1 MPAAPSIPPPAAAES
16 SESSSGGL
24 GHLHRL
30 SMEVEEST
38 LAALHAVR
46 GRGESNT
53 GSNDGEGKESQDA
66 RGNERNERKEVREAK
81 QTQEVPQP
89 PEPVVSIVQVRLY
102 TIPKI
107 GVGGCMPVFKVTN
120 GEEEYKSNDFCK
132 PKAMVKVRSKVV
144 YDHYHCTNGL

>member
-1 MPAAPSIPPPAAAES
+1 
-16 SESSSGGL
+16 
-24 GHLHRL
+24 
-30 SMEVEEST
+30 MEVEEST

-66 RGNERNERKEVREAK
+66 RGNERNERNERKEVREAK

-144 YDHYHCTNGL
+144 YDHYHCTNVGMLYTVYMRNSCILLTSQHWHS